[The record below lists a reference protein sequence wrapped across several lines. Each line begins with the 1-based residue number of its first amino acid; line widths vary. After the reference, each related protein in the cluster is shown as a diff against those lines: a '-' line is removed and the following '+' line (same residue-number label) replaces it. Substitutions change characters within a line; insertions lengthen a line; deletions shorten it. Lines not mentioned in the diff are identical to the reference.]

1 MSKTFA
7 QLGLPDAVVAALAKR
22 GLTTAFPIQELAL
35 PPALAGKDVSG
46 RAPTGSGKTL
56 AFGIPMAERVTR
68 AKPNRPTGL
77 VLTPTRELAAQI
89 RDEMEPLLAPN
100 GRKVASFYGGVSF
113 GPQLKALRRGVDV
126 AVACPG
132 RLLDLVRR
140 GNLNLS
146 DVQVVVLDEA
156 DRMSDMGFLP
166 EVKKILDQVRDDRQ
180 TLLFSATLDGD
191 IKEIVKRYQHDPVTC
206 EIVPDNSHLDR
217 TTHQFLLTKREDR
230 VMKAAALATEHGS
243 TVVFCRTKRGV
254 DRVAVQLKRAGVN
267 AVPIHGGRSQSQRD
281 RALASFSRNEAK
293 VLVATDVA
301 ARGIHVDNVRCVV
314 HFDLPEDHKDYVHR
328 SGRTGRAG
336 QSGIVIALVTD
347 ADVGKA
353 RNLTRNLDFK
363 IESDIGGGRSQG
375 QGSSDRPRNSS
386 RNGRS
391 RYQGNRGKHS
401 GDQRGRSNRK
411 RSPGAKRSSGSNQTT
426 GSPQRTSW

>member
-1 MSKTFA
+1 
-7 QLGLPDAVVAALAKR
+7 
-22 GLTTAFPIQELAL
+22 
-35 PPALAGKDVSG
+35 
-46 RAPTGSGKTL
+46 
-56 AFGIPMAERVTR
+56 
-68 AKPNRPTGL
+68 
-77 VLTPTRELAAQI
+77 
-89 RDEMEPLLAPN
+89 MEPLLAPN

-363 IESDIGGGRSQG
+363 IESDIGGGRRQALIW
-375 QGSSDRPRNSS
+375 Q
-386 RNGRS
+386 
-391 RYQGNRGKHS
+391 
-401 GDQRGRSNRK
+401 
-411 RSPGAKRSSGSNQTT
+411 
-426 GSPQRTSW
+426 